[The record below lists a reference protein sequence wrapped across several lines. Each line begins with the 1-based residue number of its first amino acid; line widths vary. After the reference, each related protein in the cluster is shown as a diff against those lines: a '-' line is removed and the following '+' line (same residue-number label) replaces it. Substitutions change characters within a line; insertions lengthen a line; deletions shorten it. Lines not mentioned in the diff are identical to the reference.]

1 MSQRGKRYDREFK
14 LQAARLVVENGYS
27 CTEVSRRLGVSDYSV
42 GKWVRQFREEGA
54 LAPSGKTLSA
64 SEELKAAR
72 RQIRRLQMENEILKK
87 ATAYFARETD
97 LQ

>member
-1 MSQRGKRYDREFK
+1 MSNRGKRYNREFK

-27 CTEVSRRLGVSDYSV
+27 CNEVSKRLGVSDYSV
-42 GKWVRQFREEGA
+42 GKWVKQFRDEGT
-54 LAPSGKTLSA
+54 LATSGKSLSA

-72 RQIRRLQMENEILKK
+72 QQIRRLKQENEILKK

-97 LQ
+97 L

>member
-1 MSQRGKRYDREFK
+1 MSNRGKRYTREFK

-27 CTEVSRRLGVSDYSV
+27 CNDVSQRLGVSDYSV
-42 GKWVRQFREEGA
+42 GKWVKQFRDDGT
-54 LAPSGKTLSA
+54 LATSGKSLSA

-72 RQIRRLQMENEILKK
+72 QQIRRLKQENEILKK

-97 LQ
+97 L